1 MARAALSAL
10 GEEAPGLVQADR
22 THIWADPST
31 PLEIDLDVQEERLR
45 SALKTEPGIERDNQL
60 VLALADEGTLLEDE
74 PVAEWAVRRR
84 ERLEW
89 ARQEARLTLAR
100 DRARGKGRSQPEAVI
115 DAWAACLAHD
125 PTSEEAASAL
135 MRVYGG
141 QRRYGLVEATYE
153 RCRTALEELGLR
165 VSPAVQEVREATTAP
180 AAFPRRLEDQPVPTA
195 FLYREERR
203 LVSVLFV
210 ELSGPVGVGQ
220 RLDPEDLREVLGRA
234 LVGVIARVE
243 GLGGTVT
250 SVSGAGLAALF
261 GAPEAHEDDPERA
274 LRAAFGAVSD
284 ANDCTEGLSA
294 RAGVETGQA
303 VVGAIGGASAPHYGA
318 LGEVVGVAAGLE
330 SVAKPG
336 SVLVGRATRS
346 ATEGLFE
353 WGPTEEVF
361 ISHGAK
367 PVLGSYLERP
377 NPRPSGQAG
386 RRGLARG
393 APLTGRRTELAVLH
407 DVLREATAGKG
418 GVVLIAGE
426 AGLGKTR
433 LVHECRRLFMAWV
446 GAASGRLPLWLEAR
460 AASYA
465 SSRPYGLYGQLLS
478 AWVGVAP
485 EEGEDVVASALQ
497 RAMKAVFPGQA
508 VDDRVSLLSQLTG
521 VGPGKA
527 APALVRLTPEQ
538 LQRAT
543 IEAVRAL
550 VSALAVAGPTVLVLE
565 DLHWADPTSLYLTE
579 ELSSLAKE
587 GPLLLVLTHRPE
599 PDPGVTALEATLCAG
614 RDLRVRKLE
623 LSPLGPGAER
633 DLARALLGDGT
644 SDEVVDAVRK
654 GAEGNPLFMEERLA
668 SLLET
673 RALVRREAGWE
684 LDQGAPEELPEA
696 LERLVRSRVD
706 RLGSGPRDA
715 LAAASVLGPEFALS
729 ALGTVTDLDG
739 GLGAAVSHLCSA
751 GLLVELRKLPEP
763 TYRFRHAL
771 LQEAVYK
778 GLLRAER
785 WRLHTRAAWGLEE
798 ASAGRLEEVAGV
810 LGLHYALAG
819 ETERAAHYLELA
831 GDRAVSAFAN
841 DEASASYRWVLDLL
855 GTEPAKQAQAAAV
868 WLKLGRLSWRLGRLD
883 ESRAA
888 FEEAARLA
896 AADAVVIG
904 ARALCLLGAVETA
917 GHRHEAALAALE
929 AAEGKL
935 QSCSDKDADD
945 WAETWIDVQLQ
956 RSTLHYWRN
965 EADAQ
970 ADVLELVR
978 PIVDSRG
985 QPRQKVDFYNAVST
999 QGIRASRYVVDE
1011 RILADHQ
1018 AAWAAVIDAGLENE
1032 MFYVGF
1038 ALGFALLWYGD
1049 LGSARAHLERTLD
1062 ISRRADDK
1070 TLELRCLIYLSCT
1083 HLRQHDVDVVKELAR
1098 QGEQLARVLS
1108 FPEYIGMAR
1117 AMLSWVAWKEGR
1129 FVDAEVAAEE
1139 ALEQWGTCVVNY
1151 SWHWVGLW
1159 PLIAVRLANRQVA
1172 EAVEAGRQLL
1182 LAPQQRLPDELAS
1195 TVQAA
1200 ITAWEEEDLQRAKE
1214 KLGNAVEL
1222 AQRLRYA

>member
-1 MARAALSAL
+1 M
-10 GEEAPGLVQADR
+10 
-22 THIWADPST
+22 
-31 PLEIDLDVQEERLR
+31 
-45 SALKTEPGIERDNQL
+45 
-60 VLALADEGTLLEDE
+60 
-74 PVAEWAVRRR
+74 
-84 ERLEW
+84 
-89 ARQEARLTLAR
+89 
-100 DRARGKGRSQPEAVI
+100 
-115 DAWAACLAHD
+115 
-125 PTSEEAASAL
+125 
-135 MRVYGG
+135 
-141 QRRYGLVEATYE
+141 
-153 RCRTALEELGLR
+153 
-165 VSPAVQEVREATTAP
+165 
-180 AAFPRRLEDQPVPTA
+180 
-195 FLYREERR
+195 
-203 LVSVLFV
+203 
-210 ELSGPVGVGQ
+210 
-220 RLDPEDLREVLGRA
+220 
-234 LVGVIARVE
+234 
-243 GLGGTVT
+243 
-250 SVSGAGLAALF
+250 
-261 GAPEAHEDDPERA
+261 
-274 LRAAFGAVSD
+274 
-284 ANDCTEGLSA
+284 
-294 RAGVETGQA
+294 
-303 VVGAIGGASAPHYGA
+303 
-318 LGEVVGVAAGLE
+318 
-330 SVAKPG
+330 
-336 SVLVGRATRS
+336 
-346 ATEGLFE
+346 
-353 WGPTEEVF
+353 
-361 ISHGAK
+361 
-367 PVLGSYLERP
+367 
-377 NPRPSGQAG
+377 
-386 RRGLARG
+386 
-393 APLTGRRTELAVLH
+393 TGRRTELAVLH

-478 AWVGVAP
+478 TWVGVAP

-550 VSALAVAGPTVLVLE
+550 VSALAFAGPTVLVLE

-587 GPLLLVLTHRPE
+587 GPLLLVLTHRLE
-599 PDPGVTALEATLCAG
+599 PDPGVTALEATLCAV

-633 DLARALLGDGT
+633 DLARPFSATALQTRSSTPSGRAPRAIPSSWKSAWPLC
-644 SDEVVDAVRK
+644 SRPAHWS
-654 GAEGNPLFMEERLA
+654 GARRAGSSTRVPPKSSQRPSSA
-668 SLLET
+668 SCVPVST
-673 RALVRREAGWE
+673 VSAR
-684 LDQGAPEELPEA
+684 
-696 LERLVRSRVD
+696 
-706 RLGSGPRDA
+706 PRDA

-751 GLLVELRKLPEP
+751 RLLVELRKLPEP

-798 ASAGRLEEVAGV
+798 ASAGRLEEAAGV

-855 GTEPAKQAQAAAV
+855 GTEPAKQGQAAAV

-904 ARALCLLGAVETA
+904 AKALCLLGAVETA

-945 WAETWIDVQLQ
+945 WAETWIDVQL
-956 RSTLHYWRN
+956 
-965 EADAQ
+965 
-970 ADVLELVR
+970 
-978 PIVDSRG
+978 
-985 QPRQKVDFYNAVST
+985 
-999 QGIRASRYVVDE
+999 RAR
-1011 RILADHQ
+1011 HP
-1018 AAWAAVIDAGLENE
+1018 
-1032 MFYVGF
+1032 
-1038 ALGFALLWYGD
+1038 ALL
-1049 LGSARAHLERTLD
+1049 AER
-1062 ISRRADDK
+1062 
-1070 TLELRCLIYLSCT
+1070 
-1083 HLRQHDVDVVKELAR
+1083 
-1098 QGEQLARVLS
+1098 G
-1108 FPEYIGMAR
+1108 
-1117 AMLSWVAWKEGR
+1117 
-1129 FVDAEVAAEE
+1129 
-1139 ALEQWGTCVVNY
+1139 
-1151 SWHWVGLW
+1151 
-1159 PLIAVRLANRQVA
+1159 
-1172 EAVEAGRQLL
+1172 
-1182 LAPQQRLPDELAS
+1182 
-1195 TVQAA
+1195 
-1200 ITAWEEEDLQRAKE
+1200 
-1214 KLGNAVEL
+1214 
-1222 AQRLRYA
+1222 